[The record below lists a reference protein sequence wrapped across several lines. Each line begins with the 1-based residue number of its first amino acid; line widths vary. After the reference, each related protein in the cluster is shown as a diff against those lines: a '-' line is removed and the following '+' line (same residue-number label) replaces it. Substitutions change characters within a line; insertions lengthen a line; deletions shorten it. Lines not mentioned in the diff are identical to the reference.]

1 MTNENGKQGE
11 ARRET
16 FGARAVVWARRLDW
30 AAIFASAASVAIFLF
45 AGVGAALL
53 CLATPGGNEGGFAP
67 FVAATLLSCVR
78 AAVGASAVAWGA
90 LALRCAA
97 SFCAFFRVD
106 GGGLGAFRGRDLL
119 RFDERLERLRCF
131 VRRATLALNGG
142 LTP

>member
-53 CLATPGGNEGGFAP
+53 CLATPGGSEREFAP
-67 FVAATLLSCVR
+67 FVASTLLSCVR
-78 AAVGASAVAWGA
+78 AAVVVGAVAWGA

-97 SFCAFFRVD
+97 SFCAFFASTAGDWGRFAVAIFC
-106 GGGLGAFRGRDLL
+106 GSTSVWSVYVVSFGAQRWL
-119 RFDERLERLRCF
+119 
-131 VRRATLALNGG
+131 
-142 LTP
+142 

>member
-1 MTNENGKQGE
+1 MNESTKQEE

-53 CLATPGGNEGGFAP
+53 CLATPGGSEGGFAS
-67 FVAATLLSCVR
+67 FVASTLLSCVR
-78 AAVGASAVAWGA
+78 AAVVVSAVAWGA

-97 SFCAFFRVD
+97 SFCAFFASTAGDWGRF
-106 GGGLGAFRGRDLL
+106 GA
-119 RFDERLERLRCF
+119 
-131 VRRATLALNGG
+131 ALFCG
-142 LTP
+142 LTSVWSVYVVSFGAQRWI

>member
-1 MTNENGKQGE
+1 MNENEKREE

-16 FGARAVVWARRLDW
+16 SFGVRAVVWARRLDW

-53 CLATPGGNEGGFAP
+53 YLATPGGGEGGFAP

-78 AAVGASAVAWGA
+78 AAVAASAVAWGA

-97 SFCAFFRVD
+97 SFCAFFASTAGDWGRFAVAIFC
-106 GGGLGAFRGRDLL
+106 GSTSVWSVYVVSFGAQRWL
-119 RFDERLERLRCF
+119 
-131 VRRATLALNGG
+131 
-142 LTP
+142 